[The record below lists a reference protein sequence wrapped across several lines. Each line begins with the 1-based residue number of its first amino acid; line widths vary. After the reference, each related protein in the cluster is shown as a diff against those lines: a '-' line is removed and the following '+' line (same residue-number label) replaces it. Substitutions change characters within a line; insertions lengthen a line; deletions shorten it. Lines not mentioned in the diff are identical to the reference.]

1 MSPGEPAAHSRSV
14 AIVGAS
20 RDRRKFGNK
29 AVRAFA
35 KAGWK
40 VFPVNLEASHVEGLK
55 AFRTLA
61 DVPERIDRVSIYLH
75 PQDTLAILPTI
86 VTLEPTDVWLN
97 PGSADRRVVERGREL
112 GLPLIS
118 GCSIVDIGLSPADFP

>member
-1 MSPGEPAAHSRSV
+1 MSPGEAGTGRRSV

-20 RDRRKFGNK
+20 RDHRKFGNK
-29 AVRAFA
+29 AVRAFGE
-35 KAGWK
+35 AGWR
-40 VFPVNLEASHVEGLK
+40 VFPVNLEASHVEGLES
-55 AFRTLA
+55 FRTLA
-61 DVPERIDRVSIYLH
+61 DIPERIDRVSIYLH
-75 PQDTLAILPTI
+75 PEDTLGILPTI

-112 GLPLIS
+112 ELPIVS